1 MFHCKPLTVLLA
13 ALLGGVC
20 SVLPVFAG
28 PNVAAWGA
36 GTIYNPGDDFDY
48 GQSIVPPNVT
58 NATEAAGGGEHSM
71 ALTSDGTLQGWGYD
85 SEGQTDFPN
94 TNTYLAVACG
104 YYHSLALLT
113 NGTVIAEG
121 DDTYGQSVV
130 PAGLTNV
137 AAIACG
143 FYHSLAL
150 RADGTLAAWGATNFA
165 LVQYGQAQVPNG
177 LSNVVAIAGG
187 AYDSLVL
194 KSDGTIFA
202 WGYNIDGET
211 NIPTGLSN
219 VVAVAMGAA
228 HGLALKANGTVIAWG
243 SNLYGQTN
251 VPPGLSHVVAIAAG
265 AYQSLAVV
273 GSGPPLTQVAPTQS
287 GPGTNGFSV
296 SVPTQNG
303 RVYQLEYKNSLTD
316 SIWQSLPL
324 QAGTGG
330 RLPLTDPAA
339 ASQRFYRVLRW

>member
-1 MFHCKPLTVLLA
+1 
-13 ALLGGVC
+13 
-20 SVLPVFAG
+20 
-28 PNVAAWGA
+28 
-36 GTIYNPGDDFDY
+36 
-48 GQSIVPPNVT
+48 
-58 NATEAAGGGEHSM
+58 
-71 ALTSDGTLQGWGYD
+71 
-85 SEGQTDFPN
+85 
-94 TNTYLAVACG
+94 
-104 YYHSLALLT
+104 
-113 NGTVIAEG
+113 
-121 DDTYGQSVV
+121 
-130 PAGLTNV
+130 
-137 AAIACG
+137 
-143 FYHSLAL
+143 
-150 RADGTLAAWGATNFA
+150 
-165 LVQYGQAQVPNG
+165 
-177 LSNVVAIAGG
+177 
-187 AYDSLVL
+187 
-194 KSDGTIFA
+194 
-202 WGYNIDGET
+202 
-211 NIPTGLSN
+211 
-219 VVAVAMGAA
+219 MGAA

-251 VPPGLSHVVAIAAG
+251 VPPGLSHVVAIAAGGWHSLALKQDGTVVAWGYNQSGQTNVPPGLSNVMQIAAG